1 MSDRSTTW
9 LERLISIFDRSES
22 FFRVTALVVVSIFV
36 LVGCLIFVDVILRYV
51 FNAPMKGVSCITGLA
66 LVLAVFLTIAYAQQE
81 KAHVSIDLL
90 VRNLSPKGKV
100 VLNNILYCLAIGA
113 IALMAWHSLAFT
125 LYCKDSNIT
134 IALLNFVVFPFTA
147 IIPLGSAML
156 VFLLVRDFLNNIVE
170 GVKLHLG
177 SRLWLLSFGI
187 LLLVIVGMIFWI
199 QSSPLEVN
207 RPIFGIIG
215 LLGTVLFFLT
225 GMPISF
231 VLLLASFLLLT
242 SINGLNAS
250 FTMVG
255 NLPYRI
261 VNTDIWAVIALFV
274 LMGYVVSAAG
284 FGRDLY
290 YSAYKWLGR
299 LPGGLAQATIGA
311 SSAFAAA
318 VGDVISSTVTF
329 GTIAL
334 PEMRKYSYNEAL
346 STGAVCA
353 GATLGPMIPPSI
365 SFIIYGLLT
374 TQSIGILFMAG
385 VVPGLLLAG
394 AFISYIYISC
404 RRNPSLGP
412 RGPSTNV
419 REKLTSLRFTWPIV
433 ALFIL
438 VIGGMYAGIFTPNEG
453 GGIGL
458 AGALIIGLSMRRFSR
473 QNLTEAILEAAKL
486 IGMLFL
492 LVITSLLFGY
502 FIAGSNVQSIF
513 RELLTGVAVPPL
525 VTIIAICVIYLFLGC
540 FMDAIAIMLIT
551 IPIFYPIILALGYD
565 PIWFGVIVVLLANL
579 ACITPPF
586 GVILFA
592 LKGVTG
598 ISIAT
603 IYRGVIPF
611 IVVTLVVLALII
623 AFPQIAIFL
632 PNLLR

>member
-1 MSDRSTTW
+1 VSEQSKTW

-22 FFRVTALVVVSIFV
+22 FFRVTAFVVVSIFV

-51 FNAPMKGVSCITGLA
+51 FNAPLKGVSEVTGLA
-66 LVLAVFLTIAYAQQE
+66 LVLAVFLTIGYAQQE

-113 IALMAWHSLAFT
+113 IVLMAWRSLAFT
-125 LYCKDSNIT
+125 LYCKDANLT
-134 IALLNFVVFPFTA
+134 ISLLNIAAFPLTA
-147 IIPLGSAML
+147 LIPLGSIML
-156 VFLLVRDFLNNIVE
+156 VFLLVRDLLSNIAE
-170 GVKLHLG
+170 GVKLRLG
-177 SRLWLLSFGI
+177 SRLWMLSFGI
-187 LLLVIVGMIFWI
+187 LILIIAGMIFWV
-199 QSSPLEVN
+199 QSSPLAVN

-215 LLGTVLFFLT
+215 LVGTILFFLT

-231 VLLLASFLLLT
+231 VLLLSSLLLLT
-242 SINGLNAS
+242 SINGINAA
-250 FTMVG
+250 FTMIG

-261 VNTDIWAVIALFV
+261 VNTDVWAVIALFI
-274 LMGYVVSAAG
+274 LMGYIVSAAG
-284 FGRDLY
+284 LGRDLY

-311 SSAFAAA
+311 ASAFAGA

-329 GTIAL
+329 GAIAL
-334 PEMRKYSYNEAL
+334 PEMKKYKYNDTL

-365 SFIIYGLLT
+365 TFIVYGLLT
-374 TQSIGILFMAG
+374 TQSIGVLFIAG
-385 VVPGLLLAG
+385 VVPGLLLSG
-394 AFISYIYISC
+394 AFISYIYIAC

-412 RGPSTNV
+412 RGPSTAFM
-419 REKLTSLRFTWPIV
+419 EKLTSLKLTWPIV
-433 ALFIL
+433 ALFVL

-458 AGALIIGLSMRRFSR
+458 AGALIIGLGMRRFSR
-473 QNLTEAILEAAKL
+473 QNLTKAILEAGKL

-502 FIAGSNVQSIF
+502 FMAGSNVQSIF
-513 RELLTGVAVPPL
+513 RELLAVGNVPPL
-525 VTIIAICVIYLFLGC
+525 ASLIAICVIYIILGSL
-540 FMDAIAIMLIT
+540 MDPIAIMMIT
-551 IPIFYPIILALGYD
+551 IPIFYPIILTLGYD
-565 PIWFGVIVVLLANL
+565 PIWFGVIVVLLMNL

-592 LKGVTG
+592 LRGVTG
-598 ISIAT
+598 ISIST
-603 IYRGVIPF
+603 IFRGVIPF
-611 IVVTLVVLALII
+611 IAVTLVVLALII
-623 AFPQIAIFL
+623 AFPQIAISL